1 MGRVGAESRL
11 VTINKVR
18 SKVTTGLAGTAF
30 GGRFPANAEKEN
42 KVSAGE
48 RPLATIVISDYLI
61 SEIFKGRIAFFDFD
75 VNLGE
80 DRVDM

>member
-1 MGRVGAESRL
+1 MRSM
-11 VTINKVR
+11 VTAV
-18 SKVTTGLAGTAF
+18 LASTAF
-30 GGRFPANAEKEN
+30 GGRFPASAENEN

-48 RPLATIVISDYLI
+48 GTLATIVISDYLK

-80 DRVDM
+80 DTVDMRLTELYNMIKNFVS